1 MFLRE
6 ITAASA
12 SKFEQD
18 VKYLNGLFGKTDN
31 IEACVVRISGKKGL
45 ANYSRKFGGRRLDL
59 DQTLRISS
67 PTNVLLFYK
76 HDVKYLTT
84 LEVLAIQN
92 I

>member
-18 VKYLNGLFGKTDN
+18 VKYLNKLFGKTDN
-31 IEACVVRISGKKGL
+31 IEACVVRISGKKGI
-45 ANYSRKFGGRRLDL
+45 ASYSRKFADRRLDL

-67 PTNVLLFYK
+67 PPTLCLFTN
-76 HDVKYLTT
+76 TM
-84 LEVLAIQN
+84 
-92 I
+92 